1 MTRIRM
7 LALMLVVAGCI
18 YVPPVW
24 DIGDEIDSLDFI
36 EPGVTTKEHV
46 LERLGEPKTSTEFP
60 DGKGLFIY
68 RGEKS
73 GGVILGLGAGGV
85 IALSKWMVAIDFD
98 GNDRASAVRT
108 HEW

>member
-1 MTRIRM
+1 MNRISTP
-7 LALMLVVAGCI
+7 APMLVVAGSI

-24 DIGDEIDSLDFI
+24 DIGDKIDSLDFI
-36 EPGVTTKEHV
+36 EPGVTTKEQV
-46 LERLGEPKTSTEFP
+46 LERLGEPDTSTEFA

-73 GGVILGLGAGGV
+73 GGVILGLGAGGE
-85 IALSKWMVAIDFD
+85 IALSNWMVAIDFD

-108 HEW
+108 YEW